1 MTTNI
6 YILKLEGGRYY
17 VGKSDNVMKRYEQ
30 HLSGSGSAWTKKYKP
45 ISIEK
50 TIKNASPFDED
61 RYVKE
66 YMAKYGIDNVRGG
79 SYCEMILDDS
89 QRVAIERECRG
100 ASDACQGCG
109 KKGHF
114 IKFCPNNKVVS
125 LPKDEEEFQCDYC
138 YRTFTTAFGCKVHE
152 KSCKEKDNEDYICVH
167 CDTTYSGYSLA
178 EFKKHEQKCKS
189 KSSKSDKCYR
199 CGRKG
204 HYSPDCYASTHAK
217 GHSLDSDCES
227 CEEFD

>member
-17 VGKSDNVMKRYEQ
+17 VGKSDNIMKRYEQ
-30 HLSGSGSAWTKKYKP
+30 HLSGDGSAWTKKYKP

-50 TIKNASPFDED
+50 TVKNASPFDED
-61 RYVKE
+61 RYIKE
-66 YMAKYGIDNVRGG
+66 YMSKYGIDNVRGG
-79 SYCEMILDDS
+79 SYCEIFLDDS

-114 IKFCPNNKVVS
+114 IKFCPDKKKEKS
-125 LPKDEEEFQCDYC
+125 DSSGDENLLEWGCEYCD
-138 YRTFTTAFGCKVHE
+138 RSFTTEYGCGVHE
-152 KSCKEKDNEDYICVH
+152 RSCKKNNTKNNYVKQ
-167 CDTTYSGYSLA
+167 TT
-178 EFKKHEQKCKS
+178 KKEGA
-189 KSSKSDKCYR
+189 CYR
-199 CGRKG
+199 CGRQG

-217 GHSLDSDCES
+217 GYNLDSDCES
-227 CEEFD
+227 NEDSD